1 MLDPMQ
7 KFGLWK
13 EKANEH
19 SPLLEKNAVCVSTID
34 ADGYPVGRFVDLK
47 DFDDSGFIFCTALNS
62 PKGKQI
68 SANPKVSIT
77 VWWDHVGY
85 QIRIQGTANQIS
97 SELAAEYW
105 STRSRDAKLTTLCSN
120 QSVAQ
125 SSQTEVAD
133 RLAELR
139 LINDNKEIPKPKTWG
154 GYKVIPQSVEFLEFQ
169 NNRLHVRELYK
180 KRSGEWERFYLQP

>member
-1 MLDPMQ
+1 MLDPMK
-7 KFGLWK
+7 KFRLWK
-13 EKANEH
+13 EIANEN
-19 SPLLEKNAVCVSTID
+19 SPLSKKNAVCVSTID

-47 DFDDSGFIFCTALNS
+47 DHDDTGFIFCTVLNS

-85 QIRIQGTANQIS
+85 QIRILGTATQIS

-105 STRSRDAKLTTLCSN
+105 STRSRDAKLTTLCSD

-125 SSQTEVAD
+125 SNQTELAD
-133 RLAELR
+133 RLADLN
-139 LINDNKEIPKPKTWG
+139 LYFDNKEIPKPKTWG

-169 NNRLHVRELYK
+169 DNRLHIRELYK
-180 KRSGEWERFYLQP
+180 KRFGEWESCFLQP